1 MSSTLPAMKGRMGNT
16 EYYLL
21 SMKAAE
27 LVNLVHE
34 PKNMPEW
41 DDEKIEE
48 IYQRKINYHRV
59 RNQIAPYLAD
69 KNESRFFGSLIV
81 AAFNFDDGVIFQ
93 PLTKNAAVSEAK
105 LGPEQREA
113 ASKIGM
119 LTLHGGIRMVPLDGQ
134 HRLKALEFAM
144 SGKDQQGRDIPGIE
158 VDMALANEDISVIL
172 VPYDPEKARRIFTR
186 VNRYARR
193 PTTSETYVTDDDD
206 VFAVLARHVANR
218 IGGRLVKYTQPSLT
232 PKDREFT
239 TLAILHAC
247 CKEIVKHSSPDSQG
261 LKPDQLPESDIVE
274 TYKQQ
279 VERVWDRLLSNID
292 VFRDATLNKSE
303 DGDDKR
309 REIRKENL
317 LGKPVPQECLVSAYM
332 ALTGTPTRMPWEEA
346 CHHLNAL
353 PWAITSENMSNVW
366 QGVLWSGAVDRK
378 GKIITKNRLIAS
390 RLIAYM
396 AGETLTDEQRKA
408 LLDKYL
414 DLFPDDQI
422 ENKNLPP
429 VVRVG

>member
-1 MSSTLPAMKGRMGNT
+1 M
-16 EYYLL
+16 
-21 SMKAAE
+21 
-27 LVNLVHE
+27 
-34 PKNMPEW
+34 
-41 DDEKIEE
+41 
-48 IYQRKINYHRV
+48 
-59 RNQIAPYLAD
+59 
-69 KNESRFFGSLIV
+69 
-81 AAFNFDDGVIFQ
+81 
-93 PLTKNAAVSEAK
+93 SEAK

-119 LTLHGGIRMVPLDGQ
+119 LTLHGGIKMVPLDGQ

-144 SGKDQQGRDIPGIE
+144 NGKDQQGRDIPGIE

-247 CKEIVKHSSPDSQG
+247 CKEIVKHSFPDSQG

-274 TYKQQ
+274 AYKQQ
-279 VERVWDRLLSNID
+279 VARVWDRLLSNID

-303 DGDDKR
+303 DGDAKR

-317 LGKPVPQECLVSAYM
+317 LGKPVPQECLVSAYIG
-332 ALTGTPTRMPWEEA
+332 ADRDT
-346 CHHLNAL
+346 HQNAL
-353 PWAITSENMSNVW
+353 GRSVPPSQCLA
-366 QGVLWSGAVDRK
+366 LDDH
-378 GKIITKNRLIAS
+378 
-390 RLIAYM
+390 
-396 AGETLTDEQRKA
+396 AGEYEQYLAERP
-408 LLDKYL
+408 LDRTSRPQGQ
-414 DLFPDDQI
+414 DHHQEPPDSQSADSLHGGRNADRRTAESVAGRI
-422 ENKNLPP
+422 L
-429 VVRVG
+429 GSLS